1 MKADL
6 AMMIS
11 SLSLF
16 YDGHAGHL
24 VGFAMRCVKHA
35 RFPYCVA
42 QNGPCAE
49 NFNVKR

>member
-6 AMMIS
+6 AMTIS

-24 VGFAMRCVKHA
+24 VGFDMRCVKHA
-35 RFPYCVA
+35 RFPYCAA
-42 QNGPCAE
+42 QNGPCE
-49 NFNVKR
+49 QTGNGEF